1 MNKETITFYNLYTG
15 TFYDVLK
22 DDVHLLSENQ
32 IPLNKKPSSS
42 CKKCY
47 GRGFLGK
54 NSVDFTYIPC
64 SCLQK
69 HINLNILKDILN
81 NDKKN

>member
-1 MNKETITFYNLYTG
+1 MNKEIIVCYNLFTG
-15 TFYDVLK
+15 TYYNVLK
-22 DDVHLLSENQ
+22 EDVVLLDQHQ

-47 GRGFLGK
+47 GRGYIGK
-54 NSVDFTYIPC
+54 NKTDFTYIPC

-69 HINLNILKDILN
+69 QINFDILKDILK
-81 NDKKN
+81 NDKKD